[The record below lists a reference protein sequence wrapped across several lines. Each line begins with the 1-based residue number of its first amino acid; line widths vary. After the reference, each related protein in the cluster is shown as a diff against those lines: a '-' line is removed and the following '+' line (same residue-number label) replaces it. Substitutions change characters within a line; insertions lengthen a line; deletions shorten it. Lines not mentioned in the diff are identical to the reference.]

1 MKHFIN
7 EAELVSLLKA
17 NNEDA
22 FEYLY
27 DKYSGAL
34 FNVVIKVVKDEDTA
48 SDVLQDTFLK
58 IWKAIQTYNPAKG
71 TLFTWMLNIARNRA
85 IDYYRASIK
94 SPVLVTI
101 DAMNE
106 DVSLYAYSTLPI
118 FELEDVHQLVKQLQ
132 PEKSRLID
140 LVYIQGYT
148 HEEVSKMLSIP
159 LGTVKSRIRKTLEQ
173 LKRYFQMPVVA
184 SQCYQ

>member
-1 MKHFIN
+1 MKHFID
-7 EAELVSLLKA
+7 ETELVFLLKA
-17 NNEDA
+17 NNEHA

-34 FNVVIKVVKDEDTA
+34 FNVVIKIVKDKDTA
-48 SDVLQDTFLK
+48 GDVLQDTFLK
-58 IWKAIQTYNPAKG
+58 IWKAIQTYDPVKG
-71 TLFTWMLNIARNRA
+71 TLFTWMLNIARNKA
-85 IDYYRASIK
+85 IDSYRASIK
-94 SPVLVTI
+94 SPIVVTI

-106 DVSLYAYSTLPI
+106 DVSLYAYSTLPM
-118 FELEDVHQLVKQLQ
+118 FELENVYQLVKQLQ

-148 HEEVSKMLSIP
+148 HEEVSQMLSIP
-159 LGTVKSRIRKTLEQ
+159 LGTIKSRIRKTLTQ
-173 LKRYFQMPVVA
+173 LKGYFQIPVVA